1 MTTQSNPSQLTIRL
15 EILSEEQNLTDI
27 ALADEVGREI
37 FEYLR
42 AQGYNIEPYD
52 DGKGTMAPHPI
63 FDLYKFIHDN
73 PELAMALLN
82 ETVTLLKPIL
92 TTICKRKKLR
102 HTIKSSDGVSG
113 SNANAITTKDTT
125 SNQDLDGSYHS
136 QVSHYHNGQQE
147 TITITIKRDND
158 DSHL

>member
-1 MTTQSNPSQLTIRL
+1 MTTQSNTSQLTIRL
-15 EILSEEQNLTDI
+15 VFLAEEQNLTDI
-27 ALADEVGREI
+27 ALVNEVGREV
-37 FEYLR
+37 FNYLR

-52 DGKGTMAPHPI
+52 DTGAMVPLPI

-113 SNANAITTKDTT
+113 SNADAITSNDTT
-125 SNQDLDGSYHS
+125 SNQDLDRSYYS
-136 QVSHYHNGQQE
+136 QVSHYRNGQQE
-147 TITITIKRDND
+147 TITITIKRDKD